1 MLNCLISKP
10 VTQVHPKNPSVT
22 LPLRCIVSCK
32 CESDVEGNVS
42 SEHVAS
48 ECGIGARRQ
57 AGMRRRGGCGVTGCR
72 NVESECDFS
81 WKSTGPF
88 AAALHPILH
97 LSLQMFMHPEHGWP
111 EGPCS
116 EPRPALAS
124 RLVKGAG
131 GFGRHCGSQRSLASP
146 ISQANPVAV
155 ACGCTAYL
163 CAGEGPQAWT
173 REMRHT

>member
-1 MLNCLISKP
+1 MWHRSAASGRNAASGGMWR
-10 VTQVHPKNPSVT
+10 HR
-22 LPLRCIVSCK
+22 LP
-32 CESDVEGNVS
+32 
-42 SEHVAS
+42 
-48 ECGIGARRQ
+48 ECGIR
-57 AGMRRRGGCGVTGCR
+57 MRLQLEKYWPFCGRPASNTSFDSSSQPGSR
-72 NVESECDFS
+72 I
-81 WKSTGPF
+81 W
-88 AAALHPILH
+88 L

-146 ISQANPVAV
+146 SSQANPVAV